1 VSSLPLALNHYL
13 LTAYGS
19 ADFQGDILLGYAMHL
34 LHERP
39 VLDRA
44 AIRRR

>member
-1 VSSLPLALNHYL
+1 MRIVCESCH
-13 LTAYGS
+13 TAYGVD
-19 ADFQGDILLGYAMHL
+19 DFQAEILLGYAMHL

-44 AIRRR
+44 AIRRAAIA